1 MFAKT
6 VAPLHQ
12 LLAKGITFD
21 WIPKC
26 QQDFEDLKGKLVSSP
41 VLAFPDFDRTFV
53 LETDERHHI

>member
-1 MFAKT
+1 M
-6 VAPLHQ
+6 HQ